1 MRALLAA
8 TLGALIVCG
17 ASASAQDVALQPYQP
32 HPVSVPKDAS
42 YLRPDGSIYIV
53 GDDATDEMMA
63 KLDEL
68 FVKTHPGFKFTL
80 LLKGSSTG
88 IGGLTSGV
96 SAMAP
101 MGRPGWLSDLSA
113 FKEAYGYPATDIH
126 IGYDAYTHDKH
137 KSPPA
142 LYVNAQNPLAGLTV
156 AQAARIFTSGGGKG
170 DITHVMLLGP
180 LIKHGV
186 DISKLTIVEIGGSG
200 GRLRALL
207 SGRVQAVPIHFDQA
221 AEVLKQG
228 PYKVFFQPWEFYRL
242 WVNEVWACS
251 GAWLKKPGNARAAVD
266 VLKAT
271 TLAFRRANRDFN
283 WYLQM
288 YRKYATIPKANE
300 TTEETLKPLWTKL
313 VNDVRAWPDYNI
325 LTASDMKDLLP
336 IYKAAGDIQ
345 GTLKIR
351 DIMDT
356 SYAEQAMK
364 ELRKQGL

>member
-1 MRALLAA
+1 MPICRRDALKILSAGAGAGFLGSLPLPGATKDPDRILNIELLGFQLAIHIPA
-8 TLGALIVCG
+8 TAAVIESVPAMPGYGAPKIARIDQIRTMVGDIVAGSAELGDSGPTGILGASEQGADLKILGYFYRNTSLIFVVN
-17 ASASAQDVALQPYQP
+17 SDRIKTY
-32 HPVSVPKDAS
+32 KDLEKPENVIA
-42 YLRPDGSIYIV
+42 
-53 GDDATDEMMA
+53 
-63 KLDEL
+63 
-68 FVKTHPGFKFTL
+68 
-80 LLKGSSTG
+80 
-88 IGGLTSGV
+88 
-96 SAMAP
+96 
-101 MGRPGWLSDLSA
+101 
-113 FKEAYGYPATDIH
+113 
-126 IGYDAYTHDKH
+126 
-137 KSPPA
+137 
-142 LYVNAQNPLAGLTV
+142 VN
-156 AQAARIFTSGGGKG
+156 GKG

-325 LTASDMKDLLP
+325 LTANDMKDLLP